1 MKASGICY
9 LVGAGPGDLGLVTL
23 RAKECIERAD
33 VLIYDALSSP
43 ELLQWT
49 KPGCEKIA
57 VGKRAK
63 DHTMPQDQ
71 INALIVAK
79 SQAGLSVVRLKGGDP
94 MIFGRGGE
102 EAAELAAA
110 GVPFEIVPGIS
121 STIAG
126 PTYAGIPVTHRDHC
140 TQLTIFTGHE
150 DPTKGY
156 SSVDYAQLA
165 TAPGTKVFV
174 MGVSRLREITASFI
188 ENGADPTTP
197 IALTRWATT
206 GAQQTIVGT
215 LATIAEL
222 AEHKNFGSP
231 AVAVIGSVVNERDKI
246 NWFERRPLFGRRIVV
261 TRTREQAGEL
271 SKALRDLGA
280 DVIELP
286 TIRIEHPED
295 KQGFAELVTHAHEY
309 DWLVFSSPNG
319 VERFFD
325 AFFSCFDDA
334 RSLGN
339 PRIAAIGNGTAQKI
353 RDYRFA
359 VDLIPQRFVAEG
371 LIEAFK
377 KESVENLTILWVKAA
392 ESREVIYDG
401 LTALGAIV
409 DECSAYRT
417 VAETGDPTGAAAS
430 LTKQGADLITFTS
443 GSTVDHFFALGLPW
457 PDGCVAGSIGPVTS
471 ATLRQHGRA
480 PAFEA
485 KPHDIPGLAAAIVKY
500 FRKHPG
506 KSPRP

>member
-1 MKASGICY
+1 MKPTGICY

-23 RAKECIERAD
+23 RAKECIELAD

-43 ELLQWT
+43 ELLEWT
-49 KPGCEKIA
+49 KTGCEKIP
-57 VGKRAK
+57 VGKRAR

-71 INALIVAK
+71 INALIVEK
-79 SQAGLSVVRLKGGDP
+79 TQAGKSVVRLKGGDP

-110 GVPFEIVPGIS
+110 GVAFEIVPGIS

-126 PTYAGIPVTHRDHC
+126 PAYAGIPVTHRDHN

-150 DPTKGY
+150 DPTKGF

-165 TAPGTKVFV
+165 KAPGTKVFV
-174 MGVSRLREITASFI
+174 MGVSRLREITSAFI
-188 ENGADPTTP
+188 ENGADPQTP

-206 GAQQTIVGT
+206 ASQQTLVGT
-215 LATIAEL
+215 LATITSL
-222 AEHKNFGSP
+222 AEKSHFASP
-231 AVAVIGSVVNERDKI
+231 AVAVIGTVVNERHKI
-246 NWFERRPLFGRRIVV
+246 NWFEKRPLFGKRIVV
-261 TRTREQAGEL
+261 TRTRQQAGEL

-295 KQGFAELVTHAHEY
+295 KPGFAELVTHAHEY

-325 AFFSCFDDA
+325 AFFATYDDA

-353 RDYRFA
+353 RQYRFA

-371 LIEAFK
+371 LIDAFK
-377 KESVENLTILWVKAA
+377 KQSVENLKILWVKAA
-392 ESREVIYDG
+392 ESREVIYEG
-401 LTALGAIV
+401 LTSLGAIV
-409 DECSAYRT
+409 DECIAYQTVPESA
-417 VAETGDPTGAAAS
+417 DPTGAQARLAQ
-430 LTKQGADLITFTS
+430 LGADLITFTS
-443 GSTVDHFFALGLPW
+443 GSTVDHFFALGLAW
-457 PDGCVAGSIGPVTS
+457 PDACVAGSIGPVTS
-471 ATLRQHGRA
+471 EALRQHGHA

-485 KPHDIPGLAAAIVKY
+485 KPHDIPGLTAAIVKY
-500 FRKHPG
+500 FRKQ
-506 KSPRP
+506 RA

>member
-1 MKASGICY
+1 MSQSGICY

-23 RAKECIERAD
+23 RAKELIERAD
-33 VLIYDALSSP
+33 VLVYDALSSP

-49 KPGCEKIA
+49 KAGCEKIH

-63 DHTMPQDQ
+63 DHTLPQDQ
-71 INALIVAK
+71 INSLIVAK
-79 SQAGLSVVRLKGGDP
+79 TKEGKSVVRLKGGDP

-126 PTYAGIPVTHRDHC
+126 PAYAGIPVTHRDHN

-150 DPTKGY
+150 DPTKGF

-165 TAPGTKVFV
+165 KAPGTKVFV
-174 MGVSRLREITASFI
+174 MGVARLREIAASFI
-188 ENGADPTTP
+188 ENGAAPETP
-197 IALTRWATT
+197 IALTQWATT
-206 GAQQTIVGT
+206 GAQKTIVGT
-215 LATIAEL
+215 LATIADI
-222 AEHKNFGSP
+222 AESSNFGSP
-231 AVAVIGSVVNERDKI
+231 AVAVVGSVVNERDKI
-246 NWFERRPLFGRRIVV
+246 NWFEKRPLFGKRIVV

-271 SKALRDLGA
+271 SKALGDLGA

-309 DWLVFSSPNG
+309 DWLVFTSPNG

-325 AFFSCFDDA
+325 AFFATYPDA

-339 PRIAAIGNGTAQKI
+339 PRIAAIGNGTAKKI
-353 RDYRFA
+353 REYRFT
-359 VDLIPQRFVAEG
+359 VDLIPEKFVAEG
-371 LIEAFK
+371 LIDAFK
-377 KESVENLTILWVKAA
+377 KESIENLTMLWVKAA
-392 ESREVIYDG
+392 ESRDVIYDG
-401 LTALGAIV
+401 LTKLGAIV
-409 DECSAYRT
+409 DECIAYRT
-417 VAETGDPTGAAAS
+417 VPETADPTGAKARLAE
-430 LTKQGADLITFTS
+430 QGADLITFTS
-443 GSTVDHFFALGLPW
+443 ASTVDHFFDLGLDW
-457 PDGCVAGSIGPVTS
+457 PEGCTAASIGPVTS
-471 ATLRQHGRA
+471 AALRKHGQP

-485 KPHDIPGLAAAIVKY
+485 NPHDIPGLVAAIVRHFK
-500 FRKHPG
+500 KQ
-506 KSPRP
+506 S

>member
-1 MKASGICY
+1 MSQSGICY

-23 RAKECIERAD
+23 RAKELIERAD
-33 VLIYDALSSP
+33 VLVYDALSSP

-49 KPGCEKIA
+49 KAGCEKIH

-63 DHTMPQDQ
+63 DHTLPQDQ

-79 SQAGLSVVRLKGGDP
+79 TKEGKSVVRLKGGDP

-126 PTYAGIPVTHRDHC
+126 PAYAGIPVTHRDHN

-150 DPTKGY
+150 DPTKGF

-165 TAPGTKVFV
+165 KAPGTKVFV
-174 MGVSRLREITASFI
+174 MGVARLREISASFI
-188 ENGADPTTP
+188 ENGAAPETP
-197 IALTRWATT
+197 IALTQWATT
-206 GAQQTIVGT
+206 GAQKTIVGT
-215 LATIAEL
+215 LATIADI
-222 AEHKNFGSP
+222 AENTNFGSP
-231 AVAVIGSVVNERDKI
+231 AVAVVGSVVNERDKI
-246 NWFERRPLFGRRIVV
+246 NWFEKRPLFGKRIVV

-271 SKALRDLGA
+271 SKALGELGA

-309 DWLVFSSPNG
+309 DWLVFTSPNG

-325 AFFSCFDDA
+325 AFFATYPDA

-339 PRIAAIGNGTAQKI
+339 PRIAAIGNGTAKKI
-353 RDYRFA
+353 REYRFT
-359 VDLIPQRFVAEG
+359 VDLIPEKFVAEG
-371 LIEAFK
+371 LIDAFK
-377 KESVENLTILWVKAA
+377 KESIENLTMLWVKAA
-392 ESREVIYDG
+392 ESRDVIYDG
-401 LTALGAIV
+401 LTKLGAIV
-409 DECSAYRT
+409 DECIAYRT
-417 VAETGDPTGAAAS
+417 VPETADPTGAKARLAQ
-430 LTKQGADLITFTS
+430 QGADLITFTS
-443 GSTVDHFFALGLPW
+443 GSTVDHFFDLGLDW
-457 PDGCVAGSIGPVTS
+457 PEGCAAASIGPVTS
-471 ATLRQHGRA
+471 AALRTHGQP

-485 KPHDIPGLAAAIVKY
+485 NPHDIPGLVAAIVRY
-500 FRKHPG
+500 FK
-506 KSPRP
+506 KQA